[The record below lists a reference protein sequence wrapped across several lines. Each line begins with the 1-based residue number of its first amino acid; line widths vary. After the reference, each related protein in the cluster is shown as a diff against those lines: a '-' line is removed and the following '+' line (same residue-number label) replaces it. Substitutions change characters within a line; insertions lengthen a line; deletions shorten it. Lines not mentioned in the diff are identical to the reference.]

1 MVSNHHPYQ
10 IAGHP
15 MQPRPPNKF
24 HNHWTIRT
32 PPGWSC
38 LFIPPMNQPNG
49 VVEIAAGVVDHRRVH
64 LADPLSVLLAIA
76 ADGLYTLEKGTPLVQ
91 VIPFRREDMQL
102 AGEVRAERSRKPP
115 SASASCGPP
124 ARVTAGT
131 ARKPARNA
139 DMRAASALAFTAA
152 GFAAGC
158 SHLPSG
164 GLQDAID
171 ALSRDTDSVAVLH
184 RRPCH
189 LHRAPP
195 CGWAT
200 PTCSAPR
207 RCVGWL
213 RSARRRADLDHH
225 RRKRQRTTRDFFTPV
240 LEQTL
245 PDRRITSELSGQP
258 GALWP
263 LSVGKTA
270 TFSESRTVALS
281 TSITA
286 FNRDITTQLRW
297 TCEVVDTRVSQ
308 VPAGDFDTFHV
319 ACKAYRQGFFLP
331 VQTVTWDYAPSLGH
345 YVRRTWFEGGRQR
358 QSVLGAALPGP
369 LATAPRIASTLQRLQ
384 QTQQP

>member
-1 MVSNHHPYQ
+1 M
-10 IAGHP
+10 
-15 MQPRPPNKF
+15 
-24 HNHWTIRT
+24 
-32 PPGWSC
+32 
-38 LFIPPMNQPNG
+38 
-49 VVEIAAGVVDHRRVH
+49 
-64 LADPLSVLLAIA
+64 
-76 ADGLYTLEKGTPLVQ
+76 
-91 VIPFRREDMQL
+91 
-102 AGEVRAERSRKPP
+102 RA
-115 SASASCGPP
+115 
-124 ARVTAGT
+124 VTALT
-131 ARKPARNA
+131 
-139 DMRAASALAFTAA
+139 FTAA

-171 ALSRDTDSVAVLH
+171 ALSPADSVAVT
-184 RRPCH
+184 
-189 LHRAPP
+189 PP
-195 CGWAT
+195 T
-200 PTCSAPR
+200 LPPAPR
-207 RCVGWL
+207 PTVRVGDTYVFGATAL
-213 RSARRRADLDHH
+213 RRVAAVSASTLTWTTTDG
-225 RRKRQRTTRDFFTPV
+225 KRQRTTRDFFTPV
-240 LEQTL
+240 LEQSL

-270 TFSESRTVALS
+270 TFGELRTVALN
-281 TSITA
+281 TSLTA

-384 QTQQP
+384 QTQQTQQP